1 MRVRNLCVGVAAVA
15 ALSVPVVATA
25 ATPQQ
30 VFTGTLE
37 SSDDATVKVK
47 TGATN
52 GYRVKAFGARA
63 FAISCGDA
71 DGTIKRAAIK
81 GRIPIGG
88 RGRFH
93 ARDDNGDTVLNVN
106 GEIDGRKASGVFRF
120 SGEIEDQDGESQD
133 CDSGRLDWEAK
144 LTKGPDIGP

>member
-15 ALSVPVVATA
+15 ALSIPAAALA

-30 VFTGTLE
+30 LFTGE
-37 SSDDATVKVK
+37 FEASSDSSVKLK

-52 GYRVKAFGARA
+52 GYRVKAFGAHH
-63 FAISCGDA
+63 FEVSCEGD
-71 DGTIKRAAIK
+71 DGFIKRAAIK

-88 RGRFH
+88 QGRFH
-93 ARDDNGDTVLNVN
+93 ARDDNGDTVLNVR
-106 GEIDGRKASGVFRF
+106 GEVNGRKAEGVFHF
-120 SGEIEDQDGESQD
+120 SGKLESADGSTHD
-133 CDSGRLDWEAK
+133 CDSGRLEWSAK